1 MSGGA
6 EANQS
11 GLTWEAWVKTLADRQ
26 GFGIMNHSARATCPI
41 PIPLRRIVWTHAPYR
56 TIFQSIKHPSRASTE
71 YLVECG
77 SDQVRIEC
85 KWQGV
90 AGSVDEKYPFM
101 FLNAALTMQEN
112 TVVFALGG
120 EYFETGKGLEVRN
133 WLTDACSNPPIWFSD
148 EIRSC
153 LSKRQLLVLT
163 PNTFAKWFRDR
174 FPLFQATPIQ

>member
-11 GLTWEAWVKTLADRQ
+11 GLTWEAWVRTFAKRQ
-26 GFGIMNHSARATCPI
+26 GFEVLGHSLRSRCTI
-41 PIPLRRIVWTHAPYR
+41 PEPLRRIVWTHVPYR
-56 TIFQSIKHPSRASTE
+56 TIFQNIKNPSKASTE

-77 SDQVRIEC
+77 TDRVRIEC

-101 FLNAALTMQEN
+101 FLNAALTMIED

-120 EYFETGKGLEVRN
+120 EYFETGKGAEVRN
-133 WLTDACSNPPIWFSD
+133 WLTRVCATPPEWFSE
-148 EIRSC
+148 EIKLK

-163 PNTFAKWFRDR
+163 PNTFAKWFRER
-174 FPLFQATPIQ
+174 FPV